1 MNLKQ
6 QIGWLFG
13 LKRPVQPAPPLQ
25 ADWQDLIRQ
34 HNALPN
40 DQPRAQELRLDF
52 IRTVVADTALLAD
65 PAVASFLA
73 ETMQAADFIAFNWES
88 AETIL
93 LFCNRLYTFPFADP
107 ALREPIREH
116 VHTLFRHVLQTYES
130 KKAYE
135 ELFNGVQLTPT
146 FALWDD
152 EELKR
157 LRHLAY
163 RYEVR
168 RVTHN
173 RRWLYA
179 YLIIQVLLV
188 VFIFPLLFIN
198 AENGALQAKVEEL
211 TDVEIGDE
219 GYHLLSYPDA
229 LYWSIITATSIG
241 YGDITPTTFT
251 GRIIAAVLGTMGVI
265 TIGIM
270 TGLVLD
276 WITPR
281 RLD

>member
-1 MNLKQ
+1 MDLKHHAL
-6 QIGWLFG
+6 GLFG
-13 LKRPVQPAPPLQ
+13 RHRKAQSAQKVES
-25 ADWQDLIRQ
+25 DWHELIRQ
-34 HNALPN
+34 HDTVQN
-40 DQPRAQELRLDF
+40 DQTRAQALRLDF
-52 IRTVVADTALLAD
+52 LATVVANTALLAE
-65 PAVASFLA
+65 PAAASFLA
-73 ETMQAADFIAFNWES
+73 ETIQAADFATFQWES

-107 ALREPIREH
+107 ARRESIREH
-116 VHTLFRHVLQTYES
+116 VHTLFRHVLQTYENN
-130 KKAYE
+130 KAYE
-135 ELFNGVQLTPT
+135 QLFNGVQLTPT
-146 FALWDD
+146 FAMWDD
-152 EELKR
+152 DELKR

-163 RYEVR
+163 RYEIR

-173 RRWLYA
+173 RRRLYA
-179 YLIIQVLLV
+179 YLALQVLFV
-188 VFIFPLLFIN
+188 IFIFPLLFIN

-241 YGDITPTTFT
+241 YGDITPATFT
-251 GRIIAAVLGTMGVI
+251 GRIIAAVLGTIGVI
-265 TIGIM
+265 TIGI
-270 TGLVLD
+270 TAGLVLN

>member
-1 MNLKQ
+1 MDITHHVLT
-6 QIGWLFG
+6 LFS
-13 LKRPVQPAPPLQ
+13 LRQSAPPAPSELIDWRDLLRQYEATPLDQQHAQ
-25 ADWQDLIRQ
+25 A
-34 HNALPN
+34 
-40 DQPRAQELRLDF
+40 LRLAF
-52 IRTVVADTALLAD
+52 LRAIVTNPALLEE
-65 PAVASFLA
+65 PAVTCFLA
-73 ETMQAADFIAFNWES
+73 EKIQSTDWTILDWES

-93 LFCNRLYTFPFADP
+93 RFCNRLYTFPLAET
-107 ALREPIREH
+107 ALRDPIREH
-116 VHTLFRHVLQTYES
+116 VHTLFRHVLQTYENN
-130 KKAYE
+130 KAYE
-135 ELFNGVQLTPT
+135 QLFNGVQLTPT
-146 FALWDD
+146 FAMWDD

-163 RYEVR
+163 RYEIR

-173 RRWLYA
+173 RRWLYTYIA
-179 YLIIQVLLV
+179 LQVILV
-188 VFIFPLLFIN
+188 VFVFPFLFIN

-219 GYHLLSYPDA
+219 GYRLLSYPDA

-241 YGDITPTTFT
+241 YGDITPTTVT
-251 GRIIAAVLGTMGVI
+251 GRIIAAVLGTIGVI

-270 TGLVLD
+270 AGLVLN